1 MTECSTFICL
11 TECQGYVKYI
21 YLANT
26 PNGSISSPNYP
37 SSYGRSQDC
46 SWRLYAPQGQKVLIY
61 FTFLDLENCCSCD
74 YVQVFNGLNSY
85 NGLLTKACNGSFPP
99 PVYSSGRYL
108 HVKFKSDISVEGR
121 GFVAHY
127 KVLSVVSGEKHLVK
141 IVNISSGCLYKGRR
155 EG

>member
-1 MTECSTFICL
+1 M
-11 TECQGYVKYI
+11 KYI

-37 SSYGRSQDC
+37 SSYGSSQDC

-74 YVQVFNGLNSY
+74 YVQVFNGQDSY
-85 NGLLTKACNGSFPP
+85 DGLLTKACNGSFPP
-99 PVYSSGRYL
+99 PVYSSSRYMY
-108 HVKFKSDISVEGR
+108 VKFKSDSSVEGR

-141 IVNISSGCLYKGRR
+141 IVNISSGCIYKGCRGGLGPVYKKAG
-155 EG
+155 ES